1 MASKVNICSM
11 ACTLIGANRVTDL
24 DNPTTEEERLCVLWW
39 DQVLEETLH
48 EHDWKF
54 AREYK
59 AALAVSASPSGE
71 YDHAYQLPSDCLVL
85 RYLWDT
91 DAADRVVADEYEIQ
105 GTQILTD
112 LDTVN
117 VVYTKRDANVGRY
130 PTFFVRA
137 LTYLLAHY
145 LAFKL
150 SEKGLSEIESVR
162 LDCAKARYGSHG
174 GSWFAGHM
182 GSGSLRSA
190 YPAKAGWSTVP
201 DFYAGLFAKICA
213 QLVVPMAAPIWSGGP
228 RKAVFP
234 PGAINST
241 WSHTSR

>member
-59 AALAVSASPSGE
+59 AALAVSVSPSGE

-145 LAFKL
+145 LAAIGNSDAAVLNSF
-150 SEKGLSEIESVR
+150 GFRR
-162 LDCAKARYGSHG
+162 LFLDG
-174 GSWFAGHM
+174 
-182 GSGSLRSA
+182 
-190 YPAKAGWSTVP
+190 
-201 DFYAGLFAKICA
+201 
-213 QLVVPMAAPIWSGGP
+213 
-228 RKAVFP
+228 AVFC
-234 PGAINST
+234 IFILSFE
-241 WSHTSR
+241 RLFL

>member
-59 AALAVSASPSGE
+59 AALAVSVSPSGE

-91 DAADRVVADEYEIQ
+91 DSDCRVVADEYEIQ

-150 SEKGLSEIESVR
+150 SEKG
-162 LDCAKARYGSHG
+162 AKAPEMRQLYAVAISKAIDNDQKQGN
-174 GSWFAGHM
+174 
-182 GSGSLRSA
+182 
-190 YPAKAGWSTVP
+190 YPQDKEDPWLTA
-201 DFYAGLFAKICA
+201 AGL
-213 QLVVPMAAPIWSGGP
+213 GGP
-228 RKAVFP
+228 EASGTIVQTNT
-234 PGAINST
+234 GYIEIT
-241 WSHTSR
+241 